1 LHRETKCRAG
11 VFADLTTVLQRS
23 TLWAI
28 RAISVRHGQPPS
40 CRRDRRRAAFVV
52 IVAARRLEVIVA
64 VRRLEVI
71 VAVRRLEVIVA
82 VRRLEVIVAA
92 RRLQDIVRV
101 GRSVF
106 VATARRR

>member
-71 VAVRRLEVIVA
+71 VA
-82 VRRLEVIVAA
+82 A